1 MCASALRQYQIRS
14 VYFGCAN
21 ERFGGTGGVLT
32 LHSESV
38 LNIPNQTQQDSR
50 LLQQCTVAANNY
62 SSPAIDQPYPVYGGI
77 YRKEA
82 IMLLR
87 KFYVQEN
94 ENGEKVLSMSD
105 K

>member
-38 LNIPNQTQQDSR
+38 LNIFIQTQQDSK
-50 LLQQCTVAANNY
+50 LPQKCPVAANNQN
-62 SSPAIDQPYPVYGGI
+62 SPAIDQPYPVYGGI
-77 YRKEA
+77 FRKEA

-94 ENGEKVLSMSD
+94 ENGEKVLLMSHQ
-105 K
+105 